1 MHLADICTCTQGAI
15 TVYSHIPTYAT
26 YSYESVCFHAHVH
39 TRADMHTHTHTRGC
53 VYNASALVYR
63 SHAGRHT
70 HPHTQGAQTAVEF
83 ELPPRAATRDMY
95 LHWVQCVASL
105 YDMRELASRA
115 CSVVITCHFR
125 VLWGFM
131 A

>member
-1 MHLADICTCTQGAI
+1 MHFADICTCTQCAI
-15 TVYSHIPTYAT
+15 TSALCVYSHIPTYAT
-26 YSYESVCFHAHVH
+26 YTC
-39 TRADMHTHTHTRGC
+39 THTHAD
-53 VYNASALVYR
+53 ASTMRLHRLIDRMRDGTPPLA
-63 SHAGRHT
+63 HT
-70 HPHTQGAQTAVEF
+70 HTQGAQTAVEF

-115 CSVVITCHFR
+115 CPVVITCHFR
-125 VLWGFM
+125 VLWGSM